1 MKNIKNEYKGFLDD
15 IEKNIKNKLIEE
27 NDKILKKLTKNSCK
41 K

>member
-1 MKNIKNEYKGFLDD
+1 MLQKVVGKMRKA
-15 IEKNIKNKLIEE
+15 IEDYNMIEE